1 MISNRTSA
9 SYQNLKVSEKTLIF
23 DRNCCVVLLMLALD
37 RNCCAVLLMLDLS
50 AAFDTIDNS
59 ILLRRLEHSY
69 GISDSALLLF
79 RSYLEGRTQRVAVGS
94 VHSNSIQ
101 LNFGVPQGSVLGP
114 RIIVCFLSP

>member
-1 MISNRTSA
+1 MFSNRTSA

-23 DRNCCVVLLMLALD
+23 DRNCCVVLLML
-37 RNCCAVLLMLDLS
+37 DLS
-50 AAFDTIDNS
+50 TAFDTIDHP